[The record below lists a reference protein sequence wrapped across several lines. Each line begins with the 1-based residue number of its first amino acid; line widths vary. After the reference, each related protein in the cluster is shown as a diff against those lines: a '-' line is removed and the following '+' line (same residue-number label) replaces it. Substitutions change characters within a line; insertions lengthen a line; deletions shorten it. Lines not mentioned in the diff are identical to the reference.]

1 MGCAIHSLAALIAA
15 ASALTAA
22 ELPAHVPTYHG
33 DKPAPKELPAGIPAY
48 HGQPGATMHSP
59 HLTRPRMNA
68 PRPGVALPGDVP
80 ETKGRSEAEHKPK
93 DGGGKATVYPPRTEA
108 GHRS

>member
-33 DKPAPKELPAGIPAY
+33 DKPAPKELPAGIPSY
-48 HGQPGATMHSP
+48 HGQASATMHSP

-80 ETKGRSEAEHKPK
+80 EIKRHSKAEHMPK
-93 DGGGKATVYPPRTEA
+93 DGGDKPPVCPPRTET
-108 GHRS
+108 GHHD